1 MFELPIFDCAY
12 FTIRHGIK
20 YQEIM
25 ETVHGIANRQQIS
38 TFGLE
43 CCYVFQGIKAVYAR
57 YQGQFKTSFSCYIY
71 LIVNFTKCRG
81 RGRLAL
87 AVNFSILQKESDKQ
101 AGNPRPMAAV
111 TPAEFEVCKNGV
123 LLWWQLHIAIFNIH
137 QKIVQDKDTISP
149 F

>member
-101 AGNPRPMAAV
+101 AGNRGCIFYTNCNDQSLRV
-111 TPAEFEVCKNGV
+111 YCIIGS
-123 LLWWQLHIAIFNIH
+123 LHPDPIH
-137 QKIVQDKDTISP
+137 PQ
-149 F
+149 